1 MPGRGANWRGVGKGN
16 QDRIGSGEVEDDSLL
31 SEDIKDG
38 TIKEVDLD
46 SALQAKVNASDGVG
60 YDEVLDEGSSLPK
73 RVRLDFKGAGV
84 VATDGIEDTTTVT
97 IAGGGGHNIEDEG
110 TPLATQPDLN
120 FVGAGVTATDT
131 GGKTVVTIPGAV
143 GDGTG
148 YDTVEDEGTPITQR
162 GTINFTGDG
171 VSANDDSENTNTIVL
186 IPGKQIQDEG
196 SSITQRPVLNFVG
209 AGVTASD
216 IGGKSTVTIPGG
228 GGGITRELVA
238 NPATDL
244 YLYDEFFYPTPAT
257 YLDVHYEKAGTFSA
271 VVDAIGGQVQF
282 QTTAVAN
289 NVARINTCGGGLL
302 AIDVTKNWRFAVR
315 LRQQTVTVNTAMLIS
330 IYQNDGSPPGG
341 TFPFATNTVT
351 SIEIRADGTGNYF
364 ATTDNNVTPQSTDTG
379 VTIDTSF
386 HTFEIRSNP
395 ATPSIEFLIDENIV
409 ATFTTNLP
417 TGSKSV
423 FIGVQT
429 GTTSFARANVDTLF
443 LYQDR

>member
-1 MPGRGANWRGVGKGN
+1 MPGRGQPWKGVGFGVP
-16 QDRIGSGEVEDDSLL
+16 DRIGTEG
-31 SEDIKDG
+31 IKDG
-38 TIKEVDLD
+38 SITEADLD
-46 SALQAKVNASDGVG
+46 SNVTSKLNSGG
-60 YDEVLDEGSSLPK
+60 YDTVEEEGSPLTQRSELNF
-73 RVRLDFKGAGV
+73 VGAGV
-84 VATDGIEDTTTVT
+84 VASDDGEKTVVT
-97 IAGGGGHNIEDEG
+97 IAGGGAGHTIEDEG
-110 TPLATQPDLN
+110 SPLATQPDLN
-120 FVGAGVTATDT
+120 FVGAGVTATNDGENTATVITVPIQPAYDT
-131 GGKTVVTIPGAV
+131 IQEEGTPLTQRPTIDFVGAGVVATDDSENTKTVVTIA
-143 GDGTG
+143 
-148 YDTVEDEGTPITQR
+148 
-162 GTINFTGDG
+162 
-171 VSANDDSENTNTIVL
+171 
-186 IPGKQIQDEG
+186 
-196 SSITQRPVLNFVG
+196 
-209 AGVTASD
+209 
-216 IGGKSTVTIPGG
+216 GG

-244 YLYDEFFYPTPAT
+244 YLYDEFFYPTPST
-257 YLDVHYEKAGTFSA
+257 YLDVHYEKAGSFSA

-315 LRQQTVTVNTAMLIS
+315 LRQQTVTSNTAMLIS

-364 ATTDNNVTPQSTDTG
+364 ATTDNNSTPNSQDTG

-395 ATPSIEFLIDENIV
+395 STPSIEFLIDENVV

-429 GTTSFARANVDTLF
+429 GTTAFARANVDTLF

>member
-1 MPGRGANWRGVGKGN
+1 MPGRGRPWKGVGEGVP
-16 QDRIGSGEVEDDSLL
+16 DRIGTGA
-31 SEDIKDG
+31 IADG
-38 TIKEVDLD
+38 SITEADLD
-46 SALQAKVNASDGVG
+46 SEVTNKLNSAG
-60 YDEVLDEGSSLPK
+60 YDTIDEEGSPLTQRSELNF
-73 RVRLDFKGAGV
+73 VGAGV
-84 VATDGIEDTTTVT
+84 TASDDGEKTVVT
-97 IAGGGGHNIEDEG
+97 IPSGGGHIIEDEG

-120 FVGAGVTATDT
+120 FVGAGVTATN
-131 GGKTVVTIPGAV
+131 
-143 GDGTG
+143 DG
-148 YDTVEDEGTPITQR
+148 
-162 GTINFTGDG
+162 
-171 VSANDDSENTNTIVL
+171 ENT
-186 IPGKQIQDEG
+186 
-196 SSITQRPVLNFVG
+196 
-209 AGVTASD
+209 A
-216 IGGKSTVTIPGG
+216 TVITIPGG

-244 YLYDEFFYPTPAT
+244 YLYDEFFYPTPST
-257 YLDVHYEKAGTFSA
+257 YLDVHYEKAGSFSA

-315 LRQQTVTVNTAMLIS
+315 LRQQTVTSNTAMLIS

-341 TFPFATNTVT
+341 VFPFATNTTT

-364 ATTDNNVTPQSTDTG
+364 ATTDNNITPNSQDTG

-417 TGSKSV
+417 TGNKSV